1 MNKTEFDSKLI
12 MLEQQKRRAY
22 LGLLFTGTLIMFLVL
37 VIIMLAGKSERVV
50 IVPSNFSEEIWLE
63 TNKVSPSYIRQV
75 GDYFIKLAM
84 TVTPDTAE
92 SQYAFI
98 LKNVYPSYYGELKT
112 EFVKKVE
119 QIKKKSVSTV
129 FNAREYAVDVRDL
142 SVVVTGDFE
151 LSSGKQRLD
160 VQEKS
165 YKISFIYDNGR
176 LYIKEIVEVKK

>member
-1 MNKTEFDSKLI
+1 MNKAGFDSKLKV
-12 MLEQQKRRAY
+12 LEQQKRRAY
-22 LGLLFTGTLIMFLVL
+22 LGLILTTSLIVLLTLIIL
-37 VIIMLAGKSERVV
+37 MLAGKRERVV
-50 IVPSNFSEEIWLE
+50 ILPGGFSEEIWLD

-75 GDYFIKLAM
+75 GDYFVKLAM

-98 LKNVYPSYYGELKT
+98 LKNVYPTYYGDLKT
-112 EFVKKVE
+112 EFIKKIE

-129 FNAREYAVDVRDL
+129 FNAREYAVDVHDL

-160 VQEKS
+160 VEEKS
-165 YKISFIYDNGR
+165 YKISFVYDNGR
-176 LYIKEIVEVKK
+176 LYVKEIVEVNV

>member
-1 MNKTEFDSKLI
+1 MNKLAFDTRL
-12 MLEQQKRRAY
+12 MLLEQQKRRAY
-22 LGLLFTGTLIMFLVL
+22 LGLLFTSVLILL
-37 VIIMLAGKSERVV
+37 LALAILMLAGKRERVV
-50 IVPSNFSEEIWLE
+50 IVPSTFSEEIWLE
-63 TNKVSPSYIRQV
+63 TNKVSPSYIRQI

-112 EFVKKVE
+112 EFVKKLE
-119 QIKKKSVSTV
+119 QVKRKSVSTV
-129 FNAREYAVDVRDL
+129 FNAREYAVDVHDL

-160 VQEKS
+160 VEEKS

-176 LYIKEIVEVKK
+176 LYIKEIVEVAA

>member
-1 MNKTEFDSKLI
+1 ML
-12 MLEQQKRRAY
+12 LEQQKRRAY
-22 LGLLFTGTLIMFLVL
+22 LGLLLTTTLIVL
-37 VIIMLAGKSERVV
+37 LILAILLLAGKRERIV
-50 IVPSNFSEEIWLE
+50 IVPSTFSEEIWLE
-63 TNKVSPSYIRQV
+63 TNKVSASYIRQL
-75 GDYFIKLAM
+75 GDYFVKLAM

-98 LKNVYPSYYGELKT
+98 LRNVYPSFHGELKT

-160 VQEKS
+160 VEEKS

-176 LYIKEIVEVKK
+176 LYVKEIVEVNV